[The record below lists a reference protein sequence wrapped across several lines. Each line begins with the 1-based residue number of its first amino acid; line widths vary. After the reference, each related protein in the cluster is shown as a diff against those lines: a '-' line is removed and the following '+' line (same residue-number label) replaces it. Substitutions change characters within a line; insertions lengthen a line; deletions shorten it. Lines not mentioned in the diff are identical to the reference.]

1 MKYLPVDLSRIG
13 NPAYQRA
20 HPAIVLGWGLEAA
33 FGALPKQWI
42 CARSIA
48 MKLRYLN
55 ILLILTFLSTGRE
68 ACAADRPN
76 IVFIFSDDHAPHA
89 IGAYNGWLK
98 TVNPTPNIDRLAA
111 EGMLFENSFCTNS
124 ICGPS
129 RAVIM
134 TGKHSHKNGFMNNGN
149 SFNWNQQT
157 FPKLLRKQGYTTAIY
172 GKSHLKG
179 KPQGFDDWKVLPGQ
193 GLYYNPDLIT
203 PEGRV
208 RIEGHCTDIVTDL
221 AVEWLKKGRDKS
233 KPFML
238 MVQHKAP
245 HRNWMPALRHLSLY
259 DDIKIPEP
267 ATLFDQWED
276 NAPPAR
282 HQELEI
288 DRHMDI
294 NYDLFVDLTVD
305 YQGTPSQKRQDQSA
319 WRNMK
324 RMSKDQL
331 DAWRAFY
338 APRDRS
344 FHEAKLTGKELV
356 RWKFQRYAKN
366 YLRCVRGVDDS
377 VGNLQGALKE
387 LGIEDNTI
395 VIYSSD
401 QGFYIGD
408 HGWYDKRWMYEESLK
423 MPFIVKW
430 PGVVKAGSRST
441 QMIQNLD
448 YAETFLDIA
457 GASIPA
463 DMQGRSLLPILKNG
477 RAEDWRKSIYYHYYE
492 YPSVHMIPRHYGI
505 RTERYKLIH
514 FYQFGNEWEMY
525 DLKEDPD
532 ELTNIYGK
540 AGKGKLQAG
549 LKKQLVSIRKRYQD
563 DSDVS
568 EKPEAWKKQMRP

>member
-1 MKYLPVDLSRIG
+1 
-13 NPAYQRA
+13 
-20 HPAIVLGWGLEAA
+20 
-33 FGALPKQWI
+33 
-42 CARSIA
+42 
-48 MKLRYLN
+48 MKLISLR
-55 ILLILTFLSTGRE
+55 TFLS
-68 ACAADRPN
+68 ALCILLVCHKQSIADQKPN

-98 TVNPTPNIDRLAA
+98 SVNPTPRIDELAKQ
-111 EGMLFENSFCTNS
+111 GMLFEKSFCTNS

-149 SFNWNQQT
+149 TFNWNQQT
-157 FPKLLRKQGYTTAIY
+157 FPKILRKAGYTTALY

-179 KPQGFDDWKVLPGQ
+179 NPKGFDDWKVLPGQ
-193 GLYYNPDLIT
+193 GDYYNPDLIT
-203 PEGRV
+203 PKGRV
-208 RIEGHCTDIVTDL
+208 RIDGHCTDVVTDL
-221 AVEWLKKGRDKS
+221 AVEWLKTGRDKT

-245 HRNWMPALRHLSLY
+245 HRNWMPALRHLPLY

-267 ATLFDQWED
+267 TTLFDKWED

-294 NYDLFVDLTVD
+294 NYDLFLDLTAD
-305 YQGTPSQKRQDQSA
+305 YEGAPSQKRQDRSA

-324 RMSKDQL
+324 KMTKDQL
-331 DAWRAFY
+331 SSWRAFY
-338 APRDRS
+338 GPRDKA
-344 FHEAKLTGKELV
+344 FHEANLSGKELV

-377 VGNLQGALKE
+377 VGKIQDTLKNLKLD
-387 LGIEDNTI
+387 DNTV

-408 HGWYDKRWMYEESLK
+408 HGWYDKRWMYEESLM
-423 MPFIVKW
+423 MPLIVKW
-430 PGVVKAGSRST
+430 PGVTKPDSRSV
-441 QMIQNLD
+441 QMVQNLD
-448 YAETFLDIA
+448 YAQTFLEMA
-457 GASIPA
+457 GAEIPSN
-463 DMQGRSLLPILKNG
+463 MQGRSLVPILKNG
-477 RAEDWRKSIYYHYYE
+477 KADDWRKSIYYHYYE

-540 AGKGKLQAG
+540 ADKKSLQKD
-549 LKKQLVSIRKRYQD
+549 LKEQLVAIRKFYD
-563 DSDVS
+563 DNTDVS
-568 EKPEAWKKQMRP
+568 EKPDEWKNKVRPITKAK

>member
-1 MKYLPVDLSRIG
+1 
-13 NPAYQRA
+13 
-20 HPAIVLGWGLEAA
+20 
-33 FGALPKQWI
+33 
-42 CARSIA
+42 
-48 MKLRYLN
+48 MKLISLR
-55 ILLILTFLSTGRE
+55 TFLS
-68 ACAADRPN
+68 ALCILLVCHKQSIADQKPN

-98 TVNPTPNIDRLAA
+98 SVNPTPRIDELAKQ
-111 EGMLFENSFCTNS
+111 GMLFEKSFCTNS

-149 SFNWNQQT
+149 TFNWNQQT
-157 FPKLLRKQGYTTAIY
+157 FPKILRKVGYTTALY

-179 KPQGFDDWKVLPGQ
+179 NPKGFDDWKVLPGQ
-193 GLYYNPDLIT
+193 GDYYNPDLIT
-203 PEGRV
+203 PKGRV
-208 RIEGHCTDIVTDL
+208 RIDGHCTDVVTDL
-221 AVEWLKKGRDKS
+221 AVEWLKTGRDKT

-245 HRNWMPALRHLSLY
+245 HRNWMPALRHLPLY

-267 ATLFDQWED
+267 TTLFDKWED

-294 NYDLFVDLTVD
+294 NYDLFLDLTAD
-305 YQGTPSQKRQDQSA
+305 YEGTPSQKRQDRSA

-324 RMSKDQL
+324 KMTKDQL
-331 DAWRAFY
+331 SSWRAFY
-338 APRDRS
+338 GPRDKA
-344 FHEAKLTGKELV
+344 FHEANLSGKELV

-377 VGNLQGALKE
+377 VGKIQDTLKNLKLD
-387 LGIEDNTI
+387 DNTV

-408 HGWYDKRWMYEESLK
+408 HGWYDKRWMYEESLM
-423 MPFIVKW
+423 MPLIVKW
-430 PGVVKAGSRST
+430 PGVTKPDSRSV
-441 QMIQNLD
+441 QMVQNLD
-448 YAETFLDIA
+448 YAQTFLEMA
-457 GASIPA
+457 GAEIPSN
-463 DMQGRSLLPILKNG
+463 MQGRSLVPILKNG
-477 RAEDWRKSIYYHYYE
+477 KADDWRKSIYYHYYE

-540 AGKGKLQAG
+540 ADKKSLQKD
-549 LKKQLVSIRKRYQD
+549 LKEQLVAIRKFYD
-563 DSDVS
+563 DNTDVS
-568 EKPEAWKKQMRP
+568 EKPDEWKNKVRPITKAK

>member
-1 MKYLPVDLSRIG
+1 
-13 NPAYQRA
+13 
-20 HPAIVLGWGLEAA
+20 
-33 FGALPKQWI
+33 
-42 CARSIA
+42 
-48 MKLRYLN
+48 MKLS
-55 ILLILTFLSTGRE
+55 ILRSFLSVFSLLLFCQQQSSG
-68 ACAADRPN
+68 DQKPN

-98 TVNPTPNIDRLAA
+98 SVNPTPRIDELAKQ
-111 EGMLFENSFCTNS
+111 GMLFEKSFCTNS

-149 SFNWNQQT
+149 TFNWNQQT
-157 FPKLLRKQGYTTAIY
+157 FPKILRKAGYTTALY

-179 KPQGFDDWKVLPGQ
+179 NPKGFDDWKVLPGQ
-193 GLYYNPDLIT
+193 GDYYNPDLIT
-203 PEGRV
+203 PKGRV
-208 RIEGHCTDIVTDL
+208 RIDGHCTDVVTDL
-221 AVEWLKKGRDKS
+221 AVEWLKAGRDKT

-245 HRNWMPALRHLSLY
+245 HRNWMPALRHLPLY
-259 DDIKIPEP
+259 DDVKIPEP
-267 ATLFDQWED
+267 ATLFDKWED

-294 NYDLFVDLTVD
+294 NYDLFLDLTAD
-305 YQGTPSQKRQDQSA
+305 YEGTPSQKRQDRSA

-324 RMSKDQL
+324 KMTKDQL
-331 DAWRAFY
+331 SSWRAFY
-338 APRDRS
+338 GPRDKA
-344 FHEAKLTGKELV
+344 FHEAKLSGKELV

-377 VGNLQGALKE
+377 VGKIQDTLKD
-387 LGIEDNTI
+387 LKLDDNTV

-408 HGWYDKRWMYEESLK
+408 HGWYDKRWMYEESLM
-423 MPFIVKW
+423 MPLIVKW
-430 PGVVKAGSRST
+430 PGVTKPDSRSD
-441 QMIQNLD
+441 QMVQNLD
-448 YAETFLDIA
+448 YAQTFLEMA
-457 GASIPA
+457 GAEIPA
-463 DMQGRSLLPILKNG
+463 NMQGRSLVPILKNG
-477 RAEDWRKSIYYHYYE
+477 KADNWRKSIYYHYYE
-492 YPSVHMIPRHYGI
+492 YPSVHMVPRHYGI

-532 ELTNIYGK
+532 ELTNIYGRADKKSLQIDLEQQLK
-540 AGKGKLQAG
+540 A
-549 LKKQLVSIRKRYQD
+549 IRKFYD
-563 DSDVS
+563 DNSDVS
-568 EKPEAWKKQMRP
+568 EKPDEWKNKVRPITKVK

>member
-1 MKYLPVDLSRIG
+1 MNQNYSLLLLLFLTLFGFGPQDL
-13 NPAYQRA
+13 RA
-20 HPAIVLGWGLEAA
+20 DQ
-33 FGALPKQWI
+33 K
-42 CARSIA
+42 
-48 MKLRYLN
+48 
-55 ILLILTFLSTGRE
+55 
-68 ACAADRPN
+68 PN

-98 TVNPTPNIDRLAA
+98 SVNPTPRIDQLANQ
-111 EGMLFENSFCTNS
+111 GMLFEKSFCTNS

-157 FPKLLRKQGYTTAIY
+157 FPKILRKAGYTTALY

-179 KPQGFDDWKVLPGQ
+179 NPKGFDDWKVLPGQ
-193 GLYYNPDLIT
+193 GDYYNPDLIT
-203 PEGRV
+203 PKGRV
-208 RIEGHCTDIVTDL
+208 RIDGHCTDVVTDL
-221 AVEWLKKGRDKS
+221 AVEWLKTGRDKN

-245 HRNWMPALRHLSLY
+245 HRNWMPALRHLPLY
-259 DDIKIPEP
+259 DDIEIPEP
-267 ATLFDQWED
+267 KTLFDKWED

-294 NYDLFVDLTVD
+294 NYDLFLDLTAD
-305 YQGTPSQKRQDQSA
+305 YEGAPSQKRQDRSA

-324 RMSKDQL
+324 KMTKDQL
-331 DAWRAFY
+331 SSWRAFY
-338 APRDRS
+338 GPRDKA
-344 FHEAKLTGKELV
+344 FHEANLSGKELV
-356 RWKFQRYAKN
+356 RWKFQRYVKN

-377 VGNLQGALKE
+377 VGKIQDTLKNLKLD
-387 LGIEDNTI
+387 DNTV

-408 HGWYDKRWMYEESLK
+408 HGWYDKRWMYEESLM
-423 MPFIVKW
+423 MPLIVKW
-430 PGVVKAGSRST
+430 PGVTKPDSRSV
-441 QMIQNLD
+441 QMVQNLD
-448 YAETFLDIA
+448 YAQTFLEMA
-457 GASIPA
+457 GAEIPSN
-463 DMQGRSLLPILKNG
+463 MQGRSLVPILKN
-477 RAEDWRKSIYYHYYE
+477 RKADDWRDSIYYHYYE

-540 AGKGKLQAG
+540 ADKKSLQKD
-549 LKKQLVSIRKRYQD
+549 LKDQLVAIRKFYD
-563 DSDVS
+563 DNTDVS
-568 EKPEAWKKQMRP
+568 EKPEEWKNKVRPITKAK

>member
-1 MKYLPVDLSRIG
+1 MNQIYLLLLLLFLTLFGFGPQDL
-13 NPAYQRA
+13 RA
-20 HPAIVLGWGLEAA
+20 DQ
-33 FGALPKQWI
+33 K
-42 CARSIA
+42 
-48 MKLRYLN
+48 
-55 ILLILTFLSTGRE
+55 
-68 ACAADRPN
+68 PN

-98 TVNPTPNIDRLAA
+98 SVNPTPRIDQLANQ
-111 EGMLFENSFCTNS
+111 GMLFEKSFCTNS

-157 FPKLLRKQGYTTAIY
+157 FPKILRKAGYTTALY

-179 KPQGFDDWKVLPGQ
+179 NPKGFDDWKVLPGQ
-193 GLYYNPDLIT
+193 GDYYNPDLIT
-203 PEGRV
+203 PKGRV
-208 RIEGHCTDIVTDL
+208 RIDGHCTDVVTDL
-221 AVEWLKKGRDKS
+221 AVEWLKTGRDKT

-245 HRNWMPALRHLSLY
+245 HRNWMPALRHLPLY
-259 DDIKIPEP
+259 DDVKIPEP
-267 ATLFDQWED
+267 TTLFDKWED

-294 NYDLFVDLTVD
+294 NYDLFLDLTAD
-305 YQGTPSQKRQDQSA
+305 YEGTPSQKRQDRSA

-324 RMSKDQL
+324 KMTKDQL
-331 DAWRAFY
+331 SSWRAFY
-338 APRDRS
+338 GPRDKA
-344 FHEAKLTGKELV
+344 FHEANLSGKELV

-377 VGNLQGALKE
+377 VGKIQDTLKNLKLD
-387 LGIEDNTI
+387 DNTV

-408 HGWYDKRWMYEESLK
+408 HGWYDKRWMYEESLM
-423 MPFIVKW
+423 MPLIVKW
-430 PGVVKAGSRST
+430 PGVTKPDSRSV
-441 QMIQNLD
+441 QMVQNLD
-448 YAETFLDIA
+448 YAQTFLEMA
-457 GASIPA
+457 GAEIPSN
-463 DMQGRSLLPILKNG
+463 MQGRSLVPILKNG
-477 RAEDWRKSIYYHYYE
+477 KADDWRKSIYYHYYE

-532 ELTNIYGK
+532 ELTNIYGEADK
-540 AGKGKLQAG
+540 KSLQKD
-549 LKKQLVSIRKRYQD
+549 LKEQLVAIRKFYD
-563 DSDVS
+563 DNTDVS
-568 EKPEAWKKQMRP
+568 EKPDEWKNKVRPITKAK

>member
-1 MKYLPVDLSRIG
+1 
-13 NPAYQRA
+13 
-20 HPAIVLGWGLEAA
+20 
-33 FGALPKQWI
+33 
-42 CARSIA
+42 
-48 MKLRYLN
+48 MKLISLR
-55 ILLILTFLSTGRE
+55 TFLS
-68 ACAADRPN
+68 ALCILLVCHKQSIADQKPN

-98 TVNPTPNIDRLAA
+98 SVNPTPRIDELAKQ
-111 EGMLFENSFCTNS
+111 GMLFEKSFCTNS

-149 SFNWNQQT
+149 TFNWNQQT
-157 FPKLLRKQGYTTAIY
+157 FPKILRKAGYTTALY

-179 KPQGFDDWKVLPGQ
+179 NPKGFDDWKVLPWQ
-193 GLYYNPDLIT
+193 GDYYNPDLIT
-203 PEGRV
+203 PKGRV
-208 RIEGHCTDIVTDL
+208 RIDGHCTDVVTDL
-221 AVEWLKKGRDKS
+221 AVEWLKTGRDKT

-245 HRNWMPALRHLSLY
+245 HRNWMPALRHLPLY

-267 ATLFDQWED
+267 TTLFDKWED

-294 NYDLFVDLTVD
+294 NYDLFLDLTAD
-305 YQGTPSQKRQDQSA
+305 YEGTPSQKRQDRSA

-324 RMSKDQL
+324 KMTKDQL
-331 DAWRAFY
+331 SSWRAFY
-338 APRDRS
+338 GPRDKA
-344 FHEAKLTGKELV
+344 FHEANLSGKELV

-377 VGNLQGALKE
+377 VGKIQDTLKNLKLD
-387 LGIEDNTI
+387 DNTV

-408 HGWYDKRWMYEESLK
+408 HGWYDKRWMYEESLM
-423 MPFIVKW
+423 MPLIVKW
-430 PGVVKAGSRST
+430 PGVTKPDSRSV
-441 QMIQNLD
+441 QMVQNLD
-448 YAETFLDIA
+448 YAQTFLEMA
-457 GASIPA
+457 GAEIPSN
-463 DMQGRSLLPILKNG
+463 MQGRSLVPILKNG
-477 RAEDWRKSIYYHYYE
+477 KADDWRKSIYYHYYE

-540 AGKGKLQAG
+540 ADKKSLQKD
-549 LKKQLVSIRKRYQD
+549 LKEQLVAIRKFYD
-563 DSDVS
+563 DNTDVS
-568 EKPEAWKKQMRP
+568 EKPDEWKNKVRPITKAK